1 MAFWEG
7 GEAIMEL
14 IRWIASVFME
24 INEGVINAVVKGKL
38 SVGEHRV

>member
-1 MAFWEG
+1 
-7 GEAIMEL
+7 MEL